1 MNETSSN
8 PLDGMD
14 LNVMMEEIMAM
25 AEGLDRNA
33 QERYT
38 EMLPRLVVIVTG
50 DDQQLPEAIATGRL
64 VIDDYTFALRFN
76 ADSGQLEFFCD
87 VGVPASHS
95 REEAY
100 RKSLEFNLCRTI
112 PGIALG
118 VHPTSGRIVATSSL
132 HMLMVSDAS
141 VCVQMIDT
149 LKGVVQEL
157 RASGELAL
165 ED

>member
-8 PLDGMD
+8 ALNGMD
-14 LNVMMEEIMAM
+14 LDAMMEAFMSM
-25 AEGLDRNA
+25 AEGMDRNA
-33 QERYT
+33 HERYT
-38 EMLPRLVVIVTG
+38 EMLPRLVVTVTG
-50 DDQQLPEAIATGRL
+50 DDQQLTEAMATGRL
-64 VIDDYTFALRFN
+64 VVDDYTFALRFN

-87 VGVPASHS
+87 VGVPACHS
-95 REEAY
+95 REETY
-100 RKSLEFNLCRTI
+100 RKALEFNLCRTI

-118 VHPTSGRIVATSSL
+118 VHPTSARIVATSSL

-149 LKGVVQEL
+149 LKGLVREL